1 LSRFE
6 QNVLMKYAILCF
18 TITVL
23 LAVSSCKRD
32 KYYTCVCTAK
42 DSSYVEHT
50 IGRQREDIA
59 YAQCKAFADS
69 STSCIMEVRK

>member
-1 LSRFE
+1 
-6 QNVLMKYAILCF
+6 MKYAVLPFI
-18 TITVL
+18 ITAL
-23 LAVSSCKRD
+23 FAIGSCKRD
-32 KYYTCVCTAK
+32 KYYTCACTAK
-42 DSSYVEHT
+42 DSSYVDHT